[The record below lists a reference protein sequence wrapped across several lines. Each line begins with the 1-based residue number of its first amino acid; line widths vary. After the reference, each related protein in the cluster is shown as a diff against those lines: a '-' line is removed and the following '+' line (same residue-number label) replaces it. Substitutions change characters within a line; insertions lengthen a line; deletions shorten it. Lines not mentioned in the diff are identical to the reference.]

1 MLKNFYYKLLRLPKV
16 IKGKDVFFPIQYR
29 CNIIRIGNKGA
40 SWSFCPDKI
49 NNNSIIYS
57 FGVGTDISFDEQII
71 QKFSAK
77 VYAFDP
83 TPKSIDWLKKQS
95 LPQNFFFM
103 PIGLAAY
110 DGEAI
115 FNLPNN
121 DNYVS
126 GSIFENQENNKN
138 KIIVNVKRL
147 QTIMQMLKHEHIDI
161 LKLDIEGA
169 EYKAIDDILQSNI
182 DISQILME
190 IHHRFDNFNVSDT
203 INLFN
208 KLNTAG
214 YKIFYISPTGEEYSF
229 IKI

>member
-1 MLKNFYYKLLRLPKV
+1 
-16 IKGKDVFFPIQYR
+16 
-29 CNIIRIGNKGA
+29 
-40 SWSFCPDKI
+40 
-49 NNNSIIYS
+49 
-57 FGVGTDISFDEQII
+57 
-71 QKFSAK
+71 
-77 VYAFDP
+77 
-83 TPKSIDWLKKQS
+83 
-95 LPQNFFFM
+95 M

-147 QTIMQMLKHEHIDI
+147 QTIMQMLKHERIDI